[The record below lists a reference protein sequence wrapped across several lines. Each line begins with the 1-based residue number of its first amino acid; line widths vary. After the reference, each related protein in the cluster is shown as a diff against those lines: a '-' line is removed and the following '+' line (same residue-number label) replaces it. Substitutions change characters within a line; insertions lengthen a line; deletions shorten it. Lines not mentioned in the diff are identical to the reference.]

1 MEKMKNS
8 LLSLSGS
15 SLWCALKGQQS
26 VDQKKKEKQYVP
38 PEHKKF
44 LSIYLFHCESDQ
56 TLTQG
61 AQETFE
67 LFNLGDILYLTGH
80 QTGQPVLPELNL

>member
-1 MEKMKNS
+1 MVCAERTTVSGSKKKKNS
-8 LLSLSGS
+8 MFHLSTRNF
-15 SLWCALKGQQS
+15 
-26 VDQKKKEKQYVP
+26 Y
-38 PEHKKF
+38 

>member
-1 MEKMKNS
+1 MFH
-8 LLSLSGS
+8 LSTRNF
-15 SLWCALKGQQS
+15 
-26 VDQKKKEKQYVP
+26 Y
-38 PEHKKF
+38 

-80 QTGQPVLPELNL
+80 QTGQPVLPELNLWSLQWSLQTSEILRSSMIQWLLFCDELLNKFWS